1 MPLFLS
7 PKGTPAQVLTKDKE
21 RILSYGLT
29 LEGLKQ
35 LRAAGIRSGDT
46 VPSRVLVSLI
56 RAGNAHSPRPAD
68 SAGQVQFNFGDD
80 RTSDYLPRCE
90 MTGSTADIH
99 LVVYGE
105 GNGVV
110 AKLLSREPRY
120 VLQRV
125 TTVSVPVTIL
135 SPASLGHL
143 EAAGKLPTGSTA
155 AATLREW
162 FRQDWDASWEKLRR
176 ERDLRQDDL
185 PLGGTSDG
193 LPLS

>member
-21 RILSYGLT
+21 RIIGYGLT
-29 LEGLKQ
+29 PEGLKQ
-35 LRAAGIRSGDT
+35 LRAAGIRSGEK
-46 VPSRVLVSLI
+46 VPSHVLVSLI
-56 RAGNAHSPRPAD
+56 RAGNAHSPRPAE

-80 RTSDYLPRCE
+80 RTSDFLPRCE

-99 LVVYGE
+99 LVIYGE

-120 VLQRV
+120 LLQRV
-125 TTVSVPVTIL
+125 TAVSVPVTIL
-135 SPASLGHL
+135 SPAALGHL
-143 EAAGKLPTGSTA
+143 EAAGKLPTGSVA
-155 AATLREW
+155 ATTLREW
-162 FRQDWDASWEKLRR
+162 FRQDWDASWEKLRS

-185 PLGGTSDG
+185 PLS
-193 LPLS
+193 